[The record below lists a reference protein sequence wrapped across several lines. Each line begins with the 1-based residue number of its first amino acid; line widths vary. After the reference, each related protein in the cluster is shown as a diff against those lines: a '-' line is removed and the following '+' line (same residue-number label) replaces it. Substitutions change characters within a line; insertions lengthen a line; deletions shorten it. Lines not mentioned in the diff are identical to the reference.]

1 MMISLSR
8 SSRLGGRYWILIYT
22 FRICRAQYYSSL
34 VAHSCL
40 YTSRPFRFR
49 IPIKYF
55 HVFTPRLSHDRLRPY
70 AASAKP
76 TDHPTQPEE
85 LDNDPEVLLS
95 DQPPTPPSTPP
106 STPPLQRK
114 NSPTFATP
122 LTTPAHQ
129 PRAALAGGGGAN
141 AGGGTR
147 ASGDE
152 DDDSEDNGA
161 NGDVDFHPP
170 SPPYADIYGDH
181 SSASSDEFA
190 DALSTPMRTANVD
203 GSDSDTERTL
213 IKAEDDEQEPDLE
226 FEDMPGLDL
235 DGDRLRELLEDPDP
249 APPRPPRGAA
259 APLAPRIPDRVTPPR
274 APPPISPNHGRGRA
288 RPVLPPR
295 ETSSPAQRAHVVL
308 RPPRLFLPPVEN
320 QEEGDQGLEAGGPTR
335 RAAAAGRAGPPAQI
349 LPPAAPLRGNDPAP
363 GAVPDAPHRGQQVE
377 AGQEEVPA
385 PRLSAQ
391 QRDYLALREERAQ
404 RAVARA
410 QQADDRA
417 ARAARRRGVAQGDQ
431 EEIEEEEEP
440 PAPDGLAQEGQ
451 D

>member
-1 MMISLSR
+1 M
-8 SSRLGGRYWILIYT
+8 
-22 FRICRAQYYSSL
+22 
-34 VAHSCL
+34 
-40 YTSRPFRFR
+40 RPQQSQQ
-49 IPIKYF
+49 
-55 HVFTPRLSHDRLRPY
+55 T
-70 AASAKP
+70 
-76 TDHPTQPEE
+76 TQPSRRNWTTT
-85 LDNDPEVLLS
+85 LKSFCRTNLQHHRAHRRRHLLYNGRTH
-95 DQPPTPPSTPP
+95 QPLPHHSPHRHTNQE
-106 STPPLQRK
+106 PPL
-114 NSPTFATP
+114 
-122 LTTPAHQ
+122 
-129 PRAALAGGGGAN
+129 RAAVAPMQVVEQGPAV
-141 AGGGTR
+141 TR
-147 ASGDE
+147 MTT
-152 DDDSEDNGA
+152 DDDSDDDGA
-161 NGDVDFHPP
+161 NGDVDFNPP
-170 SPPYADIYGDH
+170 APPYADIYGDH

-213 IKAEDDEQEPDLE
+213 IKAEGDEQEPDLE

-235 DGDRLRELLEDPDP
+235 DDDRVRELLEDPDP

-295 ETSSPAQRAHVVL
+295 EPRAPAQRAPVVL

-320 QEEGDQGLEAGGPTR
+320 QEEGEQGLEAGGPTR

-363 GAVPDAPHRGQQVE
+363 GAVPDAPHGGQQVE

-417 ARAARRRGVAQGDQ
+417 VRAARRRGAAQGDQ